1 MIKYFVSLL
10 CLIGIEFSILL
21 LQESVVVFALGN
33 VFGRIAGLGVLV
45 VDQAQLATLLTG
57 RDAIE
62 ANVKLGAV
70 WGVRVLGVRIG
81 QAERVFGAHVGALE
95 SVLQGMVVGWD
106 ERKLINLKAKV
117 KLHDQ
122 ITSFAV
128 GPLGLRGPVADAA
141 ELVEPQAGRAGVL
154 LGHAL
159 DAGIED
165 IAHTGVG
172 VRVESVQSGAKIV
185 GPLGGFYKINLKM
198 NIEKRKFPIAH
209 CTSHS
214 R

>member
-70 WGVRVLGVRIG
+70 
-81 QAERVFGAHVGALE
+81 
-95 SVLQGMVVGWD
+95 
-106 ERKLINLKAKV
+106 
-117 KLHDQ
+117 
-122 ITSFAV
+122 
-128 GPLGLRGPVADAA
+128 
-141 ELVEPQAGRAGVL
+141 
-154 LGHAL
+154 
-159 DAGIED
+159 
-165 IAHTGVG
+165 
-172 VRVESVQSGAKIV
+172 
-185 GPLGGFYKINLKM
+185 
-198 NIEKRKFPIAH
+198 
-209 CTSHS
+209 
-214 R
+214 